1 MVLNSLSLA
10 NLALLFIAHYSHVIA
25 DTKAVEEQN
34 RRVASSATTQFGKY
48 DYHERLREE
57 REGQEKKV
65 RISP

>member
-1 MVLNSLSLA
+1 MVLNALSFSQLSSL
-10 NLALLFIAHYSHVIA
+10 IAHYSHVIA
-25 DTKAVEEQN
+25 DSKAVEEQN
-34 RRVASSATTQFGKY
+34 RRVASSATIQYGKY